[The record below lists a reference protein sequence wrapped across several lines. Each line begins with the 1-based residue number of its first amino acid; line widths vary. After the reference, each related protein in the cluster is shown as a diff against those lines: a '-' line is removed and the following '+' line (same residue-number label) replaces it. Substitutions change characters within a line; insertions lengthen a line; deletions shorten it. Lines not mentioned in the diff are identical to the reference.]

1 MKKAL
6 MLFML
11 IFIFGCKVNTDPL
24 AQGPEDEQATY
35 RLVFATTWND
45 STFSTSF
52 PANRHFSGLIG
63 ATHSEANLFWQ
74 DGVLSSVGIQRVAEL
89 GAKDS
94 LQAEVIAAINSGSAN
109 SLLSGGDI
117 PLQADSVEMQFTV
130 QLDAPLVTLVTMVAP
145 SPDWFVGVN
154 SLNMIAQND
163 WRNNFT
169 VNLPVYDA
177 GTDDGLR
184 FESGNLEASP
194 FKPIQRL
201 SSDASD
207 TDFSDGIHRTDFSY
221 IATFRFERV
230 N

>member
-1 MKKAL
+1 
-6 MLFML
+6 MLFY
-11 IFIFGCKVNTDPL
+11 IVGCKLNTDPL
-24 AQGPEDEQATY
+24 VQGPDEERATY
-35 RLVFATTWND
+35 RLVFATTWSD
-45 STFSTSF
+45 TTFPTNF

-63 ATHSEANLFWQ
+63 ATHSEQNLFWQ
-74 DGVLSSVGIQRVAEL
+74 DGVLASIGIKRVAEL

-94 LQAEVIAAINSGSAN
+94 LQAEVIAAINVGSAD

-117 PLQADSVEMQFTV
+117 PLPADSVEMVFTV
-130 QLDAPLVTLVTMVAP
+130 HLDAPLVTLVTMVAP

-163 WRNNFT
+163 WRDSFT
-169 VNLPVYDA
+169 INLPVYDS

-194 FKPIQRL
+194 VKTIQRL

-207 TDFSDGIHRTDFSY
+207 TDFSDGIHRTDFTY